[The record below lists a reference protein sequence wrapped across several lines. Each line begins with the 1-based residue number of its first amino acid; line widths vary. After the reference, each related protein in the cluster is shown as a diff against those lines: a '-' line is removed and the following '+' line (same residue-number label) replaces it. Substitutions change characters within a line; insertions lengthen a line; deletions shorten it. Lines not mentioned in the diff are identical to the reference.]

1 MCLIEPIQVK
11 NKPVQAGRHKFPKAI
26 IPMTLMKSYS
36 FGGYVVAALLSLL
49 TPLSATQAQPTTLD
63 TPLMVYGNRILKSE
77 DLKRTYGDAA
87 VNQVVHK
94 VWAVQKRL
102 QLTVLF
108 DFFTYDENDQ
118 GELVKMTGFLIGPCD
133 KVLESYFQE
142 AMPLLIAERGKPLPA
157 RVSALSIKIEPPS
170 DPNLSLPYFGGQTV
184 ELSFD
189 KDRIA
194 QSCTLTHTFRRKTL

>member
-1 MCLIEPIQVK
+1 MIFQK
-11 NKPVQAGRHKFPKAI
+11 WI
-26 IPMTLMKSYS
+26 IPITIKNPYS
-36 FGGYVVAALLSLL
+36 FGRYVVATLLSLFITL
-49 TPLSATQAQPTTLD
+49 DATQAQTTPLD
-63 TPLMVYGNRILKSE
+63 TPLMVYGSRILKPE

-87 VNQVVHK
+87 VHQVVHK

-133 KVLESYFQE
+133 KVLESYFQA
-142 AMPLLIAERGKPLPA
+142 AMPLLIAERGRPLPA
-157 RVSALSIKIEPPS
+157 RVSALSIKIEPPD
-170 DPNLSLPYFGGQTV
+170 DPSLPLPYFGGQTV

-189 KDRIA
+189 KDRTA
-194 QSCTLTHTFRRKTL
+194 QSCTLTHTFRRKTS